1 MIFHG
6 RLFYQA
12 VLVGFS
18 HDCIAFINVQIVT
31 EMTRPLF
38 AQHK

>member
-1 MIFHG
+1 MAG
-6 RLFYQA
+6 YSTKLCL
-12 VLVGFS
+12 LVFS

-38 AQHK
+38 AQH

>member
-12 VLVGFS
+12 VLVVFS

-38 AQHK
+38 AQH

>member
-6 RLFYQA
+6 RLLYQA
-12 VLVGFS
+12 VLVGSS

-31 EMTRPLF
+31 ETTRPLF
-38 AQHK
+38 AQH